1 MVLNYPWIVKR
12 TVLIMPG
19 GKERSKYKKKRKGFR
34 GTARSNSPVQ
44 ESDLMPSASGP
55 SLPTPMAEN
64 INDNVEGEPELQD
77 RSTAST
83 RKLEAHLQHVPINSK
98 RQRLEEKMQPKTSSQ
113 SSFKFSV
120 VLL

>member
-64 INDNVEGEPELQD
+64 INDNVELQD
-77 RSTAST
+77 RSTASR